1 VSTDTAKPQRDRPG
15 GSRPL
20 GPRPPV
26 SALRSGRARRAV
38 YALALALGV
47 VVGAVSLLGAQDDL
61 RSQLDL
67 FGVVLYEIQTQYA
80 EPVDNKDLVEGAVRG
95 LLETLDPH
103 SVYLPKERYARF
115 TEQFRENYSGIGIQF
130 EVRRGELIVISPL
143 EGTPAFRLGMRAGDR
158 IVKVDDKPVPA
169 TVSNE
174 EVFRL
179 LRGPEGSSVKVEVR
193 RGTQSD
199 PIVFDL
205 VRARIPQESVRY
217 AHLIRPGVGYVR
229 VVRFASATGLELDR
243 ALEKLK
249 AQGMKQLLVDLRFN
263 SGGLLHQAVEVSN
276 LLLPSGQRVVYTR
289 GRLRSASAD
298 YYTDDRNA
306 KYTDL
311 PLVVLIDHGSASASE
326 IFAGAVQDLDR
337 GLVVGTTSFGKGLV
351 QNQMQLSDGSA
362 VLLTV
367 AKYYTPT
374 GRLIQRDYSDRESYQ
389 ADAWKEDAAPESVLA
404 TRPKFTTPGGRTVY
418 GGGGI
423 TPDVVVPSQR
433 MSAHQVE
440 IEQAGALFE
449 AATKL
454 GPPLRGKYARFEDFL
469 KEYRPDEAALGLLR
483 GELERDSVRLADSVW
498 TGEREYVARRLKA
511 EIAGNL
517 FGLDARYR
525 VDITGDRQLQRA
537 LELFPDAA
545 KLLSSAGPS
554 PRKPGKVPA
563 EEGTTAGP
571 R

>member
-1 VSTDTAKPQRDRPG
+1 VTDQ
-15 GSRPL
+15 
-20 GPRPPV
+20 PRSPSP
-26 SALRSGRARRAV
+26 SRSGRARRAV
-38 YALALALGV
+38 YALAFALGLGG
-47 VVGAVSLLGAQDDL
+47 GAAGLLGAQDDL

-67 FGVVLYEIQTQYA
+67 FGVVLYEIQTEYVETVA
-80 EPVDNKDLVEGAVRG
+80 NKELVESAVRG

-103 SVYLPKERYARF
+103 SVYMPKERYARF
-115 TEQFRENYSGIGIQF
+115 TEQFRDNYSGIGIQF

-158 IVKVDDKPVPA
+158 IVKVDGKPVPA
-169 TVSNE
+169 TIANE
-174 EVFRL
+174 DVFRL

-193 RGTQSD
+193 RGAQ
-199 PIVFDL
+199 PEPLVFDL

-217 AHLIRPGVGYVR
+217 AHMIRPGVGYVR

-243 ALEKLK
+243 ALDKLK

-276 LLLPSGQRVVYTR
+276 LVLPPGQRVVYTR

-298 YYTDDRNA
+298 YYNDDRNT

-351 QNQMQLSDGSA
+351 QNQMQLSDGA
-362 VLLTV
+362 ALLLTV
-367 AKYYTPT
+367 AKYYTPS

-389 ADAWKEDAAPESVLA
+389 MDVWKEDAAPESVLA
-404 TRPKFTTPGGRTVY
+404 RRPRFTTAGGRTVY

-433 MSAHQVE
+433 FSQRQAE

-449 AATKL
+449 AATRL
-454 GPPLRGKYARFEDFL
+454 APPLRGRYGRFEDFL
-469 KEYRPDEAALGLLR
+469 AGYRPDEAALAVLR
-483 GELERDSVRLADSVW
+483 SELERDSVRLADSAWV
-498 TGEREYVARRLKA
+498 GEREYVTRRLKA
-511 EIAGNL
+511 EIGGNL

-537 LELFPDAA
+537 LESFPEAS
-545 KLLSSAGPS
+545 KLLSSAGRLPG
-554 PRKPGKVPA
+554 KPGRPPLDETA
-563 EEGTTAGP
+563 TTG
-571 R
+571 RR

>member
-1 VSTDTAKPQRDRPG
+1 VSPARP
-15 GSRPL
+15 
-20 GPRPPV
+20 
-26 SALRSGRARRAV
+26 GRARRAA

-47 VVGAVSLLGAQDDL
+47 GFGAARLLGAQDDL
-61 RSQLDL
+61 RAQLDL
-67 FGVVLYEIQTQYA
+67 FGVVLYEIQTQYV
-80 EPVDNKDLVEGAVRG
+80 ETVDNQDLVRGAITG

-143 EGTPAFRLGMRAGDR
+143 EGTPAFRMGMRAGDR
-158 IVKVDDKPVPA
+158 IVKVDGKPVPP
-169 TVSNE
+169 TINNE

-179 LRGPEGSSVKVEVR
+179 LRGPEGSTVKVDVR
-193 RGTQSD
+193 RGAQPD
-199 PIVFDL
+199 PIAFDL

-217 AHLIRPGVGYVR
+217 AHMIRPGVGYVR
-229 VVRFASATGLELDR
+229 VIRFASATGLELDR

-263 SGGLLHQAVEVSN
+263 SGGLLHQAVEVSD
-276 LLLPSGQRVVYTR
+276 LVLPAGQRIVYTR

-298 YYTDDRNA
+298 YYTDNKNA

-362 VLLTV
+362 LLLTV
-367 AKYYTPT
+367 AKYYTPS

-389 ADAWKEDAAPESVLA
+389 IDAWKEDAAPESVLA
-404 TRPKFTTPGGRTVY
+404 ARPKFTTPGGRTVY

-433 MSAHQVE
+433 VSQRQAQ

-449 AATKL
+449 TATRL
-454 GPPLRGKYARFEDFL
+454 APPLQGRYARFEDFL
-469 KEYRPDEAALGLLR
+469 KSYQPDETALAQLR
-483 GELERDSVRLADSVW
+483 QELEADSARFGDDDW
-498 TGEREYVARRLKA
+498 QNEREYVSRRLKA
-511 EIAGNL
+511 EIGGNL

-525 VDITGDRQLQRA
+525 VDITGDKQLQRA
-537 LELFPDAA
+537 LELFPEAS
-545 KLLSSAGPS
+545 KLLSSAGTL
-554 PRKPGKVPA
+554 PGKAGKPPLDETA
-563 EEGTTAGP
+563 TTG
-571 R
+571 RR